1 MAESLSETRREVF
14 VESRVPRR
22 SGEGKMM
29 RRERERSPAN
39 ERTRRRRTRRHG
51 DKVVCR
57 GWTPGFGFAR
67 GQLGNSDFCFRFRG
81 SSELTRACLRTG
93 FNMTPALR
101 LLTVVV
107 VSACLLVPSLGLG
120 ADDANSV
127 ALEPGAPSK
136 HVSASIAS
144 NIPVNINARL
154 NHLTVGTTYEVRVS
168 HTSEIPVRVSVDVK
182 QTATVQDVK
191 KVELRRRARTML
203 DLDKAVFVARGREA
217 DALIQVTF
225 AGRTAPGISVPT
237 HVPLVLKLEACPLG
251 LPMFAWRAAPAF
263 VVLVMVAWR
272 AATLLSE

>member
-1 MAESLSETRREVF
+1 
-14 VESRVPRR
+14 
-22 SGEGKMM
+22 
-29 RRERERSPAN
+29 
-39 ERTRRRRTRRHG
+39 
-51 DKVVCR
+51 
-57 GWTPGFGFAR
+57 
-67 GQLGNSDFCFRFRG
+67 
-81 SSELTRACLRTG
+81 
-93 FNMTPALR
+93 MTPALR

-144 NIPVNINARL
+144 NKPVNINARL

-182 QTATVQDVK
+182 QIATVQDVK

>member
-1 MAESLSETRREVF
+1 MDSWVRVRARSTGKFRFLLS
-14 VESRVPRR
+14 
-22 SGEGKMM
+22 
-29 RRERERSPAN
+29 
-39 ERTRRRRTRRHG
+39 
-51 DKVVCR
+51 
-57 GWTPGFGFAR
+57 
-67 GQLGNSDFCFRFRG
+67 FRG

-144 NIPVNINARL
+144 NISVNINARL

-191 KVELRRRARTML
+191 KAELRRRARTML

>member
-1 MAESLSETRREVF
+1 
-14 VESRVPRR
+14 
-22 SGEGKMM
+22 M
-29 RRERERSPAN
+29 RRAGKSLWKVECRGDRARGRCAPRGRGEREEKEGGPVPG
-39 ERTRRRRTRRHG
+39 ERTSATTSTTR
-51 DKVVCR
+51 DKVVGVR
-57 GWTPGFGFAR
+57 LLVRVRAR
-67 GQLGNSDFCFRFRG
+67 FNWGVQISAFSFRG
-81 SSELTRACLRTG
+81 SSETTRACLRTG

-144 NIPVNINARL
+144 NKPVNINARL

-182 QTATVQDVK
+182 QIATVQDVK

>member
-1 MAESLSETRREVF
+1 
-14 VESRVPRR
+14 
-22 SGEGKMM
+22 
-29 RRERERSPAN
+29 
-39 ERTRRRRTRRHG
+39 
-51 DKVVCR
+51 
-57 GWTPGFGFAR
+57 
-67 GQLGNSDFCFRFRG
+67 
-81 SSELTRACLRTG
+81 
-93 FNMTPALR
+93 MTPALR

-107 VSACLLVPSLGLG
+107 VSACLLAPSLGLG

-144 NIPVNINARL
+144 NKPVNINARL

-182 QTATVQDVK
+182 QTATVHYVK